1 MSLLR
6 GVGATLL
13 AVLPLTASS
22 VAYSAPLAP
31 AAGQAATTTVIQ
43 PAAVGTQSPQSPQSS
58 QSAAGT
64 ESAAYAHTILT
75 RVNALRSELG
85 LAPVTRYTELDTIAQ
100 TWSEQMAGGGT
111 MTHNPDFSGQYPT
124 GWSWA
129 AENVAMRGSSSSG
142 EDIGALL
149 FEQWRSSPGHYQN
162 MTDPETNA
170 IGLGIAYNSSTG
182 SWYAT
187 QNFGT
192 YEDVSGL
199 TPAAPSQASA
209 PAPAASAGLPTA
221 AAGAEPT
228 PESNAPAPAAGAAGS
243 PETAEPAGNTG
254 TGESAGTGDAGGTG
268 GAAEPVE
275 PAGAAGSD
283 ESVEVADSNGF
294 VEATGSSGS
303 GDVAQSGEPVGAAE
317 PGEPNGSGDPAES
330 AQQAGSGESGAAES
344 APSADS
350 GDPAESAGTPTL
362 EQAAPVALAEASLA
376 PAVRVSAAEAAADA
390 MAASSATPAAAAGQ
404 RGESGR
410 PNGLALTGPNLAVG
424 LTALGLVVAGLALVR
439 RRRRA

>member
-43 PAAVGTQSPQSPQSS
+43 PAALGAQSS

-64 ESAAYAHTILT
+64 ESAAYAQTILT

-129 AENVAMRGSSSSG
+129 AENVAMRGSSSNG

-254 TGESAGTGDAGGTG
+254 ADESAGTGEADGIGGV
-268 GAAEPVE
+268 AEPAE
-275 PAGAAGSD
+275 PAGAAGAAGSD
-283 ESVEVADSNGF
+283 ESVEAADSNGF
-294 VEATGSSGS
+294 TEAAGSSGS

-330 AQQAGSGESGAAES
+330 AQQTGSGESGAAES

-362 EQAAPVALAEASLA
+362 EQAAPAALAEASLA

>member
-43 PAAVGTQSPQSPQSS
+43 PAAVGTQSPQSPQS
-58 QSAAGT
+58 AAGT
-64 ESAAYAHTILT
+64 ESAAYAQTILT

-162 MTDPETNA
+162 MTDPDTNA
-170 IGLGIAYNSSTG
+170 IGVGIAYNSSTG

-254 TGESAGTGDAGGTG
+254 ADESAGTGGV
-268 GAAEPVE
+268 AEPAE
-275 PAGAAGSD
+275 SAGTAGSD
-283 ESVEVADSNGF
+283 ESVEAADSNGF
-294 VEATGSSGS
+294 AEAAGSSGS

-330 AQQAGSGESGAAES
+330 AQQTGSGESGAAES

-362 EQAAPVALAEASLA
+362 EQAAPAALAEASLA

-390 MAASSATPAAAAGQ
+390 MTASSATPAAAAGQ

>member
-22 VAYSAPLAP
+22 VAYGAPLAP

-43 PAAVGTQSPQSPQSS
+43 PAALGAQSSQSS

-64 ESAAYAHTILT
+64 ESAAYAQTILT

-162 MTDPETNA
+162 MTDPDTNA
-170 IGLGIAYNSSTG
+170 IGVGIAYNSSTG

-209 PAPAASAGLPTA
+209 PAPAVSAGLPTA
-221 AAGAEPT
+221 AAGVEPP

-254 TGESAGTGDAGGTG
+254 ADESAGTGGV
-268 GAAEPVE
+268 AEPAE
-275 PAGAAGSD
+275 SAGTAGSD
-283 ESVEVADSNGF
+283 ESVEAADSNGF
-294 VEATGSSGS
+294 AEAAGSSGS

-330 AQQAGSGESGAAES
+330 AQQTGSGESGAAES

-362 EQAAPVALAEASLA
+362 EQAAPAALAEASLA

-390 MAASSATPAAAAGQ
+390 MTASSATPAAAAGQ